1 MFSVCLSVFVFSASA
16 ATPTKNYIKY
26 DNLQVSSQLF
36 KSDVSASGVSSCPMT
51 NKDVWSNYFY
61 SVPLFGTTSSGSFS
75 VKIYI
80 KDFFNNLS
88 SDNTYHYHLT
98 TGFTG
103 GSTFYNLLGSTA
115 YAYVNSQSFS
125 VSKTSVSN
133 GDSRFVFDFDLT
145 GISGSSDL
153 ILQYYLSANSL
164 YTASFLF
171 SSYGDAS
178 YYTVLTGVD
187 KQMANDDKNTEKIGG
202 WISQAV
208 SNLISGIMDILMD
221 VFCPSLEYI
230 QGFINDIDDF
240 LVEHLGFLY
249 YPFHVIVEIL
259 NSILEFNPTATP
271 SITLPSLVVP
281 VGEER
286 YTLWE
291 DTAYTFDII
300 NTEPFKTVHT
310 LYLSAV
316 DCSLAFGLIMLFRK
330 KLDEVMTR

>member
-1 MFSVCLSVFVFSASA
+1 MEVRIV
-16 ATPTKNYIKY
+16 YI
-26 DNLQVSSQLF
+26 
-36 KSDVSASGVSSCPMT
+36 G
-51 NKDVWSNYFY
+51 
-61 SVPLFGTTSSGSFS
+61 
-75 VKIYI
+75 
-80 KDFFNNLS
+80 
-88 SDNTYHYHLT
+88 
-98 TGFTG
+98 
-103 GSTFYNLLGSTA
+103 
-115 YAYVNSQSFS
+115 
-125 VSKTSVSN
+125 
-133 GDSRFVFDFDLT
+133 FVFDFDLT

-187 KQMANDDKNTEKIGG
+187 KQMANDDENTEKIGG

-259 NSILEFNPTATP
+259 NRILEFNPSATP
-271 SITLPSLVVP
+271 SITLPSLIVP

-310 LYLSAV
+310 LYLAAV